1 MSEERLN
8 QIEGR
13 LDKIEER
20 LGGIENTLVTVTEN
34 MTVLQQNMTVM
45 QQDMGVMQQN
55 MNAMREDIHL
65 LRQRDNSIE
74 GAFTVIVRDGFNSL
88 RNYLDDLNY
97 DLAETERRVGDNE
110 RKHRRLNRR
119 VARLERKEGEDD

>member
-1 MSEERLN
+1 MSDERLN
-8 QIEGR
+8 QIESR
-13 LDKIEER
+13 LDRIDER
-20 LGGIENTLVTVTEN
+20 LGGIENTLVTVT
-34 MTVLQQNMTVM
+34 QNMSTL
-45 QQDMGVMQQN
+45 QQDMSVMQQN

-74 GAFTVIVRDGFNSL
+74 GAITIIVRDGFSSL

-119 VARLERKEGEDD
+119 VSRLERKEEEK

>member
-13 LDKIEER
+13 LDKIDER

-34 MTVLQQNMTVM
+34 MTVM
-45 QQDMGVMQQN
+45 QQDMGAMQQN

-74 GAFTVIVRDGFNSL
+74 GAFTVIVRDGFSSL

-110 RKHRRLNRR
+110 RKQRRINRR
-119 VARLERKEGEDD
+119 VARLERKEGED

>member
-1 MSEERLN
+1 MSEERLTH
-8 QIEGR
+8 IESR
-13 LDKIEER
+13 LDRIDER
-20 LGGIENTLVTVTEN
+20 LGGIENTLVAVTQN
-34 MTVLQQNMTVM
+34 MNVMQQNMTVM
-45 QQDMGVMQQN
+45 QQNMSSMQQN

-74 GAFTVIVRDGFNSL
+74 GAITIIVRDGFSSL

-97 DLAETERRVGDNE
+97 DLAETERLVGDNE

-119 VARLERKEGEDD
+119 VSRLERKEED

>member
-8 QIEGR
+8 IIDTR
-13 LDKIEER
+13 LDRIDER
-20 LGGIENTLVTVTEN
+20 LEGIENTLVTVTQN
-34 MTVLQQNMTVM
+34 MDVMQQNMNVM
-45 QQDMGVMQQN
+45 QQNMNVMQQN

-88 RNYLDDLNY
+88 RSYLDDLNY
-97 DLAETERRVGDNE
+97 DLAENE
-110 RKHRRLNRR
+110 SKLVDSDRKQRRLNRR
-119 VARLERKEGEDD
+119 VARLERKDEDD

>member
-13 LDKIEER
+13 LDKIDDRLDKIDDR

-34 MTVLQQNMTVM
+34 M
-45 QQDMGVMQQN
+45 GAMQQN

-74 GAFTVIVRDGFNSL
+74 GAFTVIVRDGFSSL

-119 VARLERKEGEDD
+119 VARLERKEGEED